1 MILDSSAI
9 VAIVIQ
15 ERGVDLV
22 VEKLRRAEV
31 RAVNAVTLA
40 ETGIVLQARLGV
52 DPQPILDRFLREF
65 DVAIVEFGD
74 AHWRE
79 AVDAYRRFGRG
90 RHPAALNFGDCLAY
104 ATARVSG
111 RPLLF
116 VGGDFTRTDVQI
128 A

>member
-9 VAIVIQ
+9 VAIVTQ
-15 ERGVDLV
+15 ERGAELI

-31 RAVNAVTLA
+31 RAVNAATLA

-52 DPQPILDRFLREF
+52 EPQSILDRFLRDF
-65 DVAIVEFGD
+65 DVAIVDFGD
-74 AHWRE
+74 QHWRE

-116 VGGDFTRTDVQI
+116 VGGDFARTDVEI